1 MPPEQPRKGLAARL
15 GALAE
20 PGYRRFW
27 IGSLAAVGGIQLV
40 QVGNGWLVIKE
51 LGGSGTALG
60 LVGAATAIPTIII
73 NLFGGVFADRLD
85 RKKILLAT
93 SAVAALLL
101 AAQAVLDVTN
111 TVRLWHVVAIAVGLG
126 LVNGFDWPTRNAFFP
141 QLIGR
146 KHMASAVT
154 LNTVMWQGTRIV
166 APAIGGIAIAFTGT
180 ATVFFMSAI
189 GFTAMTLILLT
200 LSAPPV
206 PPRPKRSIAKDLGEG
221 FSYIWRT
228 PLFRVLI
235 PFTYANMF
243 FGLQYITLMP
253 LFADRFDVDST
264 RFGWMLSMMGIGAV
278 AGTVAANRFQ
288 SGKWLGAAMLG
299 GTFVFTLFLMGF
311 AWSPAYGISLPLI
324 FCASF
329 FNAIF
334 LVNSMTAMQLS
345 VPDGL
350 RGRVM
355 GMHGI
360 TFSLIPLGGLMGGAI
375 ADALDVRWAVFAS
388 AVVLSCIA
396 AAVFL
401 TQRHIRGLDGRRL
414 RADRPA

>member
-1 MPPEQPRKGLAARL
+1 M
-15 GALAE
+15 
-20 PGYRRFW
+20 
-27 IGSLAAVGGIQLV
+27 
-40 QVGNGWLVIKE
+40 
-51 LGGSGTALG
+51 
-60 LVGAATAIPTIII
+60 
-73 NLFGGVFADRLD
+73 
-85 RKKILLAT
+85 
-93 SAVAALLL
+93 AALLL
-101 AAQAVLDVTN
+101 AAQAVLDATN
-111 TVRLWHVVAIAVGLG
+111 AIRLWHVVAIAVGIG

-146 KHMASAVT
+146 DHMASAVT
-154 LNTVMWQGTRIV
+154 LNTIMWQSTRIV
-166 APAIGGIAIAFTGT
+166 APAVGGVAIAVTGT
-180 ATVFFMSAI
+180 ETVFFTSAI
-189 GFTAMTLILLT
+189 GFAAMTFILLT
-200 LSAPPV
+200 LSAPPA
-206 PPRPKRSIAKDLGEG
+206 PPRPKRSVAKDLGEG
-221 FSYIWRT
+221 FSYIRRT

-264 RFGWMLSMMGIGAV
+264 RFGWMLSVMGIGAV

-311 AWSPAYGISLPLI
+311 AWSPAYELSLPLI

-329 FNAIF
+329 FNSIF
-334 LVNSMTAMQLS
+334 MINSMTAMQLS
-345 VPDGL
+345 VPDNL

-375 ADALDVRWAVFAS
+375 ADVLDVRWAVFFS
-388 AVVLSCIA
+388 AIVLTGISA
-396 AAVFL
+396 TVFF
-401 TQRHIRGLDGRRL
+401 TQRHIRELDGGRL
-414 RADRPA
+414 RAGRAA